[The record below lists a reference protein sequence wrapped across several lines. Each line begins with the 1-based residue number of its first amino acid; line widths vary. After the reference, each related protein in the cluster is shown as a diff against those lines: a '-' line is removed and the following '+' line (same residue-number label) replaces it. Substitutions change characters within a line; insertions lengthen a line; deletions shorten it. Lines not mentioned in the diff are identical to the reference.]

1 MLEGQRMQLLDL
13 LVENDRWENYFDMDT
28 DEMMTDDDLYFELNQ
43 RILSMDENDALKML
57 EELREERE
65 R

>member
-13 LVENDRWENYFDMDT
+13 LIENDRWENYFDIDA

-57 EELREERE
+57 EEMQEDKER
-65 R
+65 